1 MKSSSD
7 WSEFDSI
14 LGEGG
19 SSSSSTSTTPTPSVR
34 TAVLTLPRTFDT
46 AKAQQ
51 QVNFVSTAVVE
62 EPTTEEVEQAI
73 GEMSRSDYEAMLN
86 DDFDESAYY
95 QTEGDDQFVGQMQM
109 EEYVHPNDRK
119 GNPIT
124 EMFREGSYN
133 ALLFKVGVPIIF
145 SIWGLSKAVTKVRG
159 EYWGK
164 EEGILQ
170 SYAQEMVYH
179 DGDFEE
185 LRLCHET
192 YRTKMRFFP
201 GNSKQK
207 MITAFLTYH
216 AKKVTVSPK
225 AISGLSYVFS
235 LYKYTESEAA
245 AVLVDVAE
253 SLVSKPASSG
263 KLLFFGTR
271 ILKSKEAKA
280 ALKPIRK
287 KLYGDKSVI
296 DAAQKLKSKEA
307 KAALKPIRKKLY
319 GDKSVIDAA
328 QKLIA
333 ESSYKATIT
342 AGGKEQTEL
351 TVGWEVLGLKKERA
365 QEMYDLM
372 EMEGFL
378 TLREQ
383 IRGAGLSLDERNNL
397 PDAKDRPG
405 GEEVK
410 EEEETAMAQECGQCG
425 YTMFV
430 AKGREFKF
438 FGEGFVCP
446 GCGAAK
452 DQFVGRIPGQDAD
465 GDDDE
470 E

>member
-296 DAAQKLKSKEA
+296 DAAQKL
-307 KAALKPIRKKLY
+307 
-319 GDKSVIDAA
+319 
-328 QKLIA
+328 IA

-405 GEEVK
+405 GEEKK